1 MLRAGVAA
9 ARMVR
14 PMAPSLGCC
23 RPYTS
28 LCKAPVRPLVGVRG
42 VWAPLRTP
50 HGQTHGPHY
59 FVGACRGVVDL
70 REDTVEEP
78 TEVQRSNTLMPLEEY
93 FAVRSRVN
101 NQGLVAGSLFAVAT
115 FFGSS
120 QFTAIYFQDVIGNPY
135 ADPPIPPEMIWGMD
149 PMIVLSMGVMT
160 STAVGFGFS
169 RVLYRKLWEW
179 KNSDLAAKIEERKSD
194 IFHRVEK
201 HRATGEEQN
210 DDYYGESIKSAS
222 TYLVWLR
229 KQKARRAEIASYE
242 QETS

>member
-1 MLRAGVAA
+1 
-9 ARMVR
+9 
-14 PMAPSLGCC
+14 
-23 RPYTS
+23 
-28 LCKAPVRPLVGVRG
+28 
-42 VWAPLRTP
+42 
-50 HGQTHGPHY
+50 
-59 FVGACRGVVDL
+59 
-70 REDTVEEP
+70 
-78 TEVQRSNTLMPLEEY
+78 
-93 FAVRSRVN
+93 
-101 NQGLVAGSLFAVAT
+101 
-115 FFGSS
+115 
-120 QFTAIYFQDVIGNPY
+120 
-135 ADPPIPPEMIWGMD
+135 MD